1 MIEGISG
8 ERGLVVEIGEIVGIR
23 GGDCNV
29 CVLKI
34 RQLPL
39 CNNNN
44 SQLDDLIIIIRNY
57 FRLQFNLYQFNQCCK
72 KR

>member
-1 MIEGISG
+1 M
-8 ERGLVVEIGEIVGIR
+8 GIR

-57 FRLQFNLYQFNQCCK
+57 FRLQFNLYQFNQCCR